1 MESNFAKFTGIVK
14 SLTSKLKG
22 WENYIENW
30 KGEMPDDW
38 DKKLDLF
45 ERLMLQRIIKPEK
58 VGSGMADYVIKTIG
72 PQYLEAPNVS
82 IKDLWKDSDHRT
94 PIIFVLSPGAHPT
107 SALLKF
113 KTDSGV

>member
-1 MESNFAKFTGIVK
+1 
-14 SLTSKLKG
+14 
-22 WENYIENW
+22 
-30 KGEMPDDW
+30 MPDDW

-82 IKDLWKDSDHRT
+82 IKDLWKDSDNRT
-94 PIIFVLSPGAHPT
+94 PIIFVLSPGADPT